1 MPTSVKK
8 NRRKQRRIAK
18 ALEIERQRK
27 FINEYPDMLV
37 VLIISILGEN
47 K

>member
-8 NRRKQRRIAK
+8 NRRKQRRIV
-18 ALEIERQRK
+18 EIERQRR
-27 FINEYPDMLV
+27 FMNEYPDMLV
-37 VLIISILGEN
+37 ILIISVIGEN